1 MRASAVIVW
10 VTVAGVACVCAPPV
24 AAATDEKPKATAAVP
39 DLSGSWRLDKERSD
53 DAHQKIRE
61 LVPPPAGSRRP
72 PAMGMPGGPGV
83 AGGGT
88 MGPPRGIDPG
98 DDSAEA
104 LRPILDPAEQL
115 AVYQGETE
123 LVMDESRVRRR
134 TLHADGRK
142 YKADDGSSEVKTEW
156 KQGRLVVET
165 RGFRGR
171 KTTETWELSDGG
183 RTLSCTVKVENGY
196 GPAVTI
202 KRVYDRAGD
211 APASD
216 RD

>member
-1 MRASAVIVW
+1 MRASAVIVSLA
-10 VTVAGVACVCAPPV
+10 VVGVACVAAPAR
-24 AAATDEKPKATAAVP
+24 AAAGDEKPKAAAAVP

-53 DAHQKIRE
+53 DAHQKMRE
-61 LVPPPAGSRRP
+61 LVPPPTGSRRP
-72 PAMGMPGGPGV
+72 PARGMPGGPGV

-104 LRPILDPAEQL
+104 MRPILDPAEQL
-115 AVYQGETE
+115 AVYQAEHEVVT
-123 LVMDESRVRRR
+123 DEGSVRRR

-142 YKADDGSSEVKTEW
+142 YKAENGASEVKTEW

-171 KTTETWELSDGG
+171 KTTETWELADGG
-183 RTLSCTVKVENGY
+183 RALTCTVKVENGY
-196 GPAVTI
+196 GPAATI
-202 KRVYDRAGD
+202 KRVYDRTGD
-211 APASD
+211 APASE